1 MRRTLSHTMLL
12 ILAVLCSGFVSTNVP
27 LDHWSYDAID
37 KLVGYRLIEGSM
49 MTTKPISRL
58 EMARLIAEAANKLEQ
73 LDEKNEIILAIF
85 DRLKEEFKAELVTI
99 GLLDEQHVGTFIKP
113 IEDPYVRYVFADKQP
128 LLENQRGDVFNR
140 HSNYR
145 VGFASRGGIF
155 DTVAF
160 YFHPEYVD
168 ASSSSD
174 GDIELVEGYGKLAL
188 DNIEV
193 EIGKDS
199 LWWGP
204 GYQGSIL
211 MSNNAE
217 AFKLIKISNP
227 RPILLPWILGRLGP
241 FKSVWFL
248 TELGENR
255 VIPHAKL
262 TGVRLNFKP
271 TPLLEIGLS
280 RVIMFDGSGRPHV
293 GFIDYIKMF
302 SLGREKP
309 QNNQIAGFD
318 VSLLLPIGDTIPVR
332 SVKVYADLAGEDEA
346 GGLPM
351 KWGKLIG
358 MQLNDI
364 LRTGR
369 TDLRVE
375 YASTHVPGSPN
386 VFYTHS
392 LYQSGYTYKGNMIGH
407 HIGTDASDLYF
418 RLTHYLTEDLIVGF
432 EFDREDRNLSSSPR
446 QTTNQFG
453 IDLTIFTQKNWRL
466 RTGYRYE
473 TIENNRFIL
482 GQSRENHIFDL
493 NFVYNF

>member
-99 GLLDEQHVGTFIKP
+99 GLLDEQHIGTFIKP

-128 LLENQRGDVFNR
+128 LLENQQGDVFNR

-145 VGFASRGGIF
+145 VGFASRGRIF

-160 YFHPEYVD
+160 YLHPEYVD

-174 GDIELVEGYGKLAL
+174 GDIELIEGYGKLAL

-193 EIGKDS
+193 EVGKDS

-248 TELGENR
+248 TELGKNR

-271 TPLLEIGLS
+271 TPLLEMGLS
-280 RVIMFDGSGRPHV
+280 RVIMFDGSGRPRV
-293 GFIDYIKMF
+293 GFIDYIEMF

-358 MQLNDI
+358 MQLYDI

-407 HIGTDASDLYF
+407 HMGTDASDLYF

-432 EFDREDRNLSSSPR
+432 EFDREYRNLSSSPR

-453 IDLTIFTQKNWRL
+453 VDLTIFTKKNWRL

-473 TIENNRFIL
+473 NIENNRFIL
-482 GQSRENHIFDL
+482 GQSRENHIFNL
-493 NFVYNF
+493 NIAYNF